1 MKLLQFLGADLSKDS
16 IDLFCYE
23 LKTHVHIKNSS
34 AGFKE
39 FLHWLARLQLGKD
52 FVFLVME
59 HTGLYSYRFE
69 KFLHQHQI
77 KFAKVSALEIKRSLG
92 LIRGKNDKIDAERIA
107 RYAFEK
113 KDRLVAEKPTHP
125 AIQRLQMLHS
135 TRERLMKYRTS
146 LTCAIK
152 QYRCVLS
159 SMDPIIT
166 TQLTLVKQVSERI
179 QFMDQQ
185 IKQCIEVADST
196 VKQNFSL
203 LTTIKGV
210 GDVIATATIV
220 KTKNFTTFKNARKF
234 CCFCG
239 SAPFDHSSGKSIRK
253 KTRISHLA
261 DKTMKTLLTMG
272 ARTAIQHDKELKAF
286 YERRLAIG
294 KSKNSTINIVRNK
307 IILRM
312 FAVVNRQTPFIE
324 QYSKAV

>member
-1 MKLLQFLGADLSKDS
+1 MKLLQYLGADLSKDS

-23 LKTHVHIKNSS
+23 LKSHIRIKNSS

-39 FLHWLARLQLGKD
+39 LFAWMARLQLNKD
-52 FVFLVME
+52 GVFLVME
-59 HTGLYSYRFE
+59 HIGLYSYSLE
-69 KFLHQHQI
+69 KFLHQHHI

-125 AIQRLQMLHS
+125 VIQRLQMLYS
-135 TRERLMKYRTS
+135 TRERFIKYRTS

-152 QYRCVLS
+152 QYRGILS
-159 SMDPIIT
+159 SADPIIR
-166 TQLTLVKQVSERI
+166 TQLTLIKQVSERI
-179 QFMDQQ
+179 GLMDQQ
-185 IKQCIEVADST
+185 IRQCITEADPA
-196 VKQNFSL
+196 VKQNFTL

-220 KTKNFTTFKNARKF
+220 KTKNFTAFKDARKF
-234 CCFCG
+234 SCFCG
-239 SAPFDHSSGKSIRK
+239 SAPFDHSSGKTIRR
-253 KTRISHLA
+253 KTRVSQLA
-261 DKTMKTLLTMG
+261 DKGMKKLLTMG

-286 YERRLAIG
+286 YERRLSMG
-294 KSKNSTINIVRNK
+294 KAKNSTINIVRNK

-312 FAVVNRQTPFIE
+312 FAVINRQTPFIQ
-324 QYSKAV
+324 QYSQVG